1 MKKIGTVL
9 LVLAMLLCVVGCK
22 ESDSD
27 SNIVSFT
34 SQTEETSSNETSVT
48 TVETIAT
55 TTSKPTIKNT
65 TTKRSTTTT
74 NETSISTV
82 ETIATTTNKP
92 TTKNTTKQNTSTT
105 STEKTTTMQN
115 ITTTTTK
122 PKPQN
127 VVATPLMAFLGVD
140 GDIIVEATDE
150 LPFFNPEFFFVK
162 NAYHYENGQLVK
174 LEAYETEI
182 KFNAD
187 SYYMD
192 RGDVTIPIK
201 YFICNDTV
209 YPYVNV
215 HPTQHKNGRYIFS
228 SIPGDPE
235 NILIHSGVRFDIS
248 PLVYNVISGEHRP
261 LFTETDASYLCVIDE
276 NGKYVAVRGG
286 SDKELSMLNAGEI
299 YVLNL
304 KDGTSQKLPTIS
316 YDEKKFTKCTVSPEM
331 FIDDEVIVNYRI
343 SNDPYIDNDYYETYY
358 VNLKNGQ
365 MRKWDKAITFPEYM
379 DGLPKEYLLTEE
391 DEENGSLTVYNLRTN
406 QQYSYQGEP
415 GTEFIG
421 NYNASGKLFLSGYES
436 QEIDANGN
444 FVAEINRQPFL
455 LNMEKGEKV
464 DISKCVKDFTI
475 TKYKGNIVTSKQ
487 WIDETHLLITYVKDG
502 ACYTDI
508 LDLKGAL
515 KLS

>member
-1 MKKIGTVL
+1 M
-9 LVLAMLLCVVGCK
+9 LAMLLCVVGCK
-22 ESDSD
+22 ETDVLNDTASS
-27 SNIVSFT
+27 T
-34 SQTEETSSNETSVT
+34 TLPTEETSSKETSVT
-48 TVETIAT
+48 TTAETTAAT
-55 TTSKPTIKNT
+55 S
-65 TTKRSTTTT
+65 
-74 NETSISTV
+74 
-82 ETIATTTNKP
+82 KP

-150 LPFFNPEFFFVK
+150 LPFFNPDFFFVK

-174 LEAYETEI
+174 LETFETEI

-201 YFICNDTV
+201 YFICNNTV
-209 YPYVNV
+209 YPYVNI
-215 HPTQHKNGRYIFS
+215 HPIQHKNGRYIFS

-304 KDGTSQKLPTIS
+304 KDETSQKIPTLS
-316 YDEKKFTKCTVSPEM
+316 YDEKKFTACDVAPQI
-331 FIDDEVIVNYRI
+331 FVGDELIVNYHFINER
-343 SNDPYIDNDYYETYY
+343 NMDKNYYETYY

-379 DGLPKEYLLTEE
+379 DGLSKGYLLSNENTEK
-391 DEENGSLTVYNLRTN
+391 GSLTVYNLRTN

-475 TKYKGNIVTSKQ
+475 TKYKGNTVTSKQ

-515 KLS
+515 N